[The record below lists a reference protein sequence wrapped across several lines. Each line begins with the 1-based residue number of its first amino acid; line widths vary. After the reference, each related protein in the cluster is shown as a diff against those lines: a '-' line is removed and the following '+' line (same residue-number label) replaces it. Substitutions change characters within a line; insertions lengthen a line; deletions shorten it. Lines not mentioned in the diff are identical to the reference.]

1 MCDKQD
7 CTCNTESSAMIVT
20 DQMGR
25 EIFWEDAGRP
35 ED

>member
-7 CTCNTESSAMIVT
+7 CVCNIESSAIIIT

-25 EIFWEDAGRP
+25 ERFWEDAGRP
-35 ED
+35 EN